1 MKTWTRTIVAL
12 LTLIVLT
19 LPARPAQADAPSH
32 PVPEERLQQQIV
44 HLLQSDAAHI
54 QERGLQLVFQFARAE
69 DYGRSFFRPVEQ
81 PLLAV
86 VTSGSSEAVRVMA
99 VSALYRVGTPQAMKQ
114 LHAAAAE
121 MENARVRRLCKR
133 AAAQYR
139 LDRAE
144 EETER
149 FVERVVWNRRT

>member
-1 MKTWTRTIVAL
+1 MKTWIRTIVAL
-12 LTLIVLT
+12 LTLIALT

-44 HLLQSDAAHI
+44 HLLQSDATHI
-54 QERGLQLVFQFARAE
+54 QERGLQLVFQFARAD

-86 VTSGSSEAVRVMA
+86 VTSGTPEAVRVMA
-99 VSALYRVGTPQAMKQ
+99 VSALYRVGSPQSMQQ
-114 LHAAAAE
+114 LHDAAAE
-121 MENARVRRLCKR
+121 MENARMRRLCKR
-133 AAAQYR
+133 AVAQYR

-144 EETER
+144 EESKR
-149 FVERVVWNRRT
+149 FVERVMWNRRT